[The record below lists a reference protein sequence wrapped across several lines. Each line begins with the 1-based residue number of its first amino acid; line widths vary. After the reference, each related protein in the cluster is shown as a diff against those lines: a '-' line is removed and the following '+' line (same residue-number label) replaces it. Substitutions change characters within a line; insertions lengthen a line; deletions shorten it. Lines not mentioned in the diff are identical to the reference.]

1 MSQGAVEKALGKLVT
16 DDAFRARFFAD
27 PAIAS
32 VTAGLALSRV
42 EVEALAHLSPQAL
55 ARFSRQLD
63 DRIRRLA
70 LDEEQR
76 GSDAAPCARTPGGE
90 GGQALPEPLGAV
102 GGSTNAREHPR
113 DTGPTKTVTRDHH
126 RRTQMKTMKKAVL
139 AVFAVGLMVGA
150 ATLAF
155 AQSSQG
161 MGGAVPSYPS
171 DAYRSMDT
179 GQPGWVHP
187 GQDGGGAATM
197 APTPGSQGMGGAVP
211 SYPSDAYRP
220 MNTMQPG
227 WVHTGAQIE
236 LTVTG
241 KIAAVDF
248 AHQTLTLTDGES
260 FTLPANLE
268 YATLPAIGQQVEV
281 TFAEQNG
288 QRVVR
293 WIDLDD
299 TADSHSNS

>member
-1 MSQGAVEKALGKLVT
+1 
-16 DDAFRARFFAD
+16 
-27 PAIAS
+27 
-32 VTAGLALSRV
+32 
-42 EVEALAHLSPQAL
+42 
-55 ARFSRQLD
+55 
-63 DRIRRLA
+63 
-70 LDEEQR
+70 
-76 GSDAAPCARTPGGE
+76 
-90 GGQALPEPLGAV
+90 
-102 GGSTNAREHPR
+102 
-113 DTGPTKTVTRDHH
+113 
-126 RRTQMKTMKKAVL
+126 MKTMKKAVL
-139 AVFAVGLMVGA
+139 AVFAVGLMVVA
-150 ATLAF
+150 ATLAL

-161 MGGAVPSYPS
+161 MGGAVPSYPP
-171 DAYRSMDT
+171 DAYRTMDT
-179 GQPGWVHP
+179 ERPGWVHP
-187 GQDGGGAATM
+187 GQAGGDAAPM

-211 SYPSDAYRP
+211 SYPPDAYRT
-220 MNTMQPG
+220 MNTTQPG

-268 YATLPAIGQQVEV
+268 YATLPAVGQKVEV

-288 QRVVR
+288 QRVAR